1 MDKYR
6 PRQLGELTYHHNVTE
21 VLSQLATRD
30 DFPHMLFYGP
40 LGAGKKTRVYC
51 FLEAIF
57 GNGVYKLKSEEKVI
71 KLENTSTSV
80 ECFVISSNYH
90 LEICPADSE
99 NNDRHVVQRVIK
111 EAASNQNIDAKS
123 VKQHSFKVI
132 IINDAD
138 RLTKEAQAA
147 LRRTMEKYM
156 SACRIIM
163 ICENRNKIIAPI
175 RSRCL
180 NIRIGAPN
188 TDSIVEALELIDNK
202 ESLSYSAQVLTSL
215 ASNCNGNLRSAIL
228 GLQMW
233 KNNKGHTTNKTDSL
247 KPLWMAEIGTIVK
260 SIIEEQSP
268 NKLKTLRDQFYELLF
283 AALWS
288 DNPNTAYAATCL
300 FPESRLDIA
309 NIDRWL
315 QVVKPHVFD
324 EHAHYEWDTLKHLV
338 STADVTWLL
347 TDPPRW
353 HSEVRAYFLSN
364 LHRSMRPEHIPQLAK
379 LTQHQDPFVRKGAL
393 TQLGWLTV
401 YTNQHR

>member
-1 MDKYR
+1 MDKLWVDKYR

-90 LEICPADSE
+90 LETCPADSE

-268 NKLKTLRDQFYELLF
+268 NKLKTLRDQFYELLINGVDGSLILNCMIAEFTHQSQLEDSNTKKRKLSDMTLMKIIHEAAEHEVVMNEGSKFVYHLEAF
-283 AALWS
+283 AAH
-288 DNPNTAYAATCL
+288 C
-300 FPESRLDIA
+300 
-309 NIDRWL
+309 
-315 QVVKPHVFD
+315 
-324 EHAHYEWDTLKHLV
+324 
-338 STADVTWLL
+338 
-347 TDPPRW
+347 
-353 HSEVRAYFLSN
+353 
-364 LHRSMRPEHIPQLAK
+364 MLAIQEGRDGK
-379 LTQHQDPFVRKGAL
+379 
-393 TQLGWLTV
+393 
-401 YTNQHR
+401 